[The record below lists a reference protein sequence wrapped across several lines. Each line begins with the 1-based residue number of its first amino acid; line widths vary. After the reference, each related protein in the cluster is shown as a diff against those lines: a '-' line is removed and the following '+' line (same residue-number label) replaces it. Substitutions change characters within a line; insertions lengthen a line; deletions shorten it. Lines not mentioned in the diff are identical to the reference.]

1 MPMTNADL
9 DVTILSAEG
18 LTDRFMRNGQCMVLR
33 KAAMIQV
40 GDATADD
47 DPAVLAL
54 RDADMQVLRK
64 ILLAIQREAEERAA

>member
-1 MPMTNADL
+1 
-9 DVTILSAEG
+9 
-18 LTDRFMRNGQCMVLR
+18 MVLR

-64 ILLAIQREAEERAA
+64 IHLAIQREAEERAA